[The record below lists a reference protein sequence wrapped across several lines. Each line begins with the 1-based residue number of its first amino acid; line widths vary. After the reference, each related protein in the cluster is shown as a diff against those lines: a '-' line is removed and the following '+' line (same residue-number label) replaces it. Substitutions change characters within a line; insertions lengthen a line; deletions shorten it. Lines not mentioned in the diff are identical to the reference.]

1 VLKGSKSAYQAY
13 PKPIMKIIMM
23 IAAFNNQ
30 SNELEY
36 LKLSIKSIELGSIEF
51 FDKLNQLLHTFFI
64 LKEKSKINH
73 CHRIAGCW

>member
-1 VLKGSKSAYQAY
+1 
-13 PKPIMKIIMM
+13 MKIIMT
-23 IAAFNNQ
+23 ITAFNNQ

-64 LKEKSKINH
+64 LKEKFEMNH